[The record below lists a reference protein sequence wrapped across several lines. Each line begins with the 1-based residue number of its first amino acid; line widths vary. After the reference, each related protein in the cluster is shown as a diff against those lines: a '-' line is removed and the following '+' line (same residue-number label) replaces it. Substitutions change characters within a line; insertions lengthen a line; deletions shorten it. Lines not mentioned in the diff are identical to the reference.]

1 MLSNKKP
8 SSGLKRTL
16 SERQNSTFAAY
27 DEYNDELKA
36 KEESKE
42 LVEEMQKKK

>member
-1 MLSNKKP
+1 MLSHKKP

-16 SERQNSTFAAY
+16 SERQNSTYAAY
-27 DEYNDELKA
+27 DKYNDELKA

-42 LVEEMQKKK
+42 LIEEVQKNR